1 MNYTFKARDIKR
13 IIEHWLA
20 TEPNS
25 YIGVSYG
32 RNLSELLF
40 GPLNEDKA
48 DTLLTW
54 LREDIPVLNQ
64 VVDGELQV
72 VSEVIGLDQRKF
84 YIKIG
89 QILIPIQD
97 NQGE

>member
-1 MNYTFKARDIKR
+1 MNYTFKGRDIKR

-20 TEPNS
+20 TKPNS
-25 YIGVSYG
+25 YIGVSYA

-40 GPLNEDKA
+40 GPLDEDKA

-64 VVDGELQV
+64 VVDDELQV
-72 VSEVIGLDQRKF
+72 VSEVVGLDKRKF

-97 NQGE
+97 NQGV